1 VITEEGAAAPGSTGA
16 VVPRLG
22 IGLNYQGP
30 LRDFIERE
38 PETFDFLE
46 VIPDLLWT
54 DRGRGAR
61 PRYVEEADGVGFV
74 ERVAE
79 TKPVIAHSIGLS
91 IGSAHRFNRA
101 HVRQIAEWYER
112 LRFPWH
118 SDHLAYNLA
127 EHAEES
133 DQGQPEINLGVTLPL
148 PLDQE
153 TLTLLVPRVEAVR
166 RSVPVP
172 FLLENNVYYFELPEQ
187 ELDEAEFLNELCRR
201 SGCWMLLDLHNL
213 YTNARNHHFDP
224 IEHLERLDFDR
235 VLEIHVA
242 GGVEYEGFYLD
253 AHSGPIA
260 PPVLDLLEWTLPRV
274 PNLGGVVFEIFGSWF
289 ADLGSARL
297 RGELDRLRELW
308 AQHVGGVDGGVDAA
322 RSA

>member
-1 VITEEGAAAPGSTGA
+1 
-16 VVPRLG
+16 
-22 IGLNYQGP
+22 
-30 LRDFIERE
+30 
-38 PETFDFLE
+38 
-46 VIPDLLWT
+46 
-54 DRGRGAR
+54 
-61 PRYVEEADGVGFV
+61 
-74 ERVAE
+74 
-79 TKPVIAHSIGLS
+79 
-91 IGSAHRFNRA
+91 
-101 HVRQIAEWYER
+101 
-112 LRFPWH
+112 
-118 SDHLAYNLA
+118 
-127 EHAEES
+127 
-133 DQGQPEINLGVTLPL
+133 
-148 PLDQE
+148 
-153 TLTLLVPRVEAVR
+153 
-166 RSVPVP
+166 
-172 FLLENNVYYFELPEQ
+172 
-187 ELDEAEFLNELCRR
+187 LNELCRR